1 MSRADIQYMPLTKD
15 RGRCNPDPVAELLQ
29 ANIWLAGSLDE
40 ERRCRRESE
49 RFGLALAFLLA
60 IATTLLVLVW
70 SGYIP
75 IGRG

>member
-1 MSRADIQYMPLTKD
+1 MSRADIQYMPLTT
-15 RGRCNPDPVAELLQ
+15 DPSRRIRDLAQELTQ

-49 RFGLALAFLLA
+49 HCGLALAVMLA

-70 SGYIP
+70 SGYIS
-75 IGRG
+75 I

>member
-1 MSRADIQYMPLTKD
+1 MSRADIQYMPLTT
-15 RGRCNPDPVAELLQ
+15 DPSRHIRDLTPELTQ
-29 ANIWLAGSLDE
+29 ANIWLAGRLDE

-49 RFGLALAFLLA
+49 HCGLALAVMLA
-60 IATTLLVLVW
+60 IATTLLVLVL

>member
-1 MSRADIQYMPLTKD
+1 MSRADIQYMPLTT
-15 RGRCNPDPVAELLQ
+15 DPSRRIRDLAQELTQ

-49 RFGLALAFLLA
+49 HCGLALAFLLA

>member
-1 MSRADIQYMPLTKD
+1 MSRADIQYMPLTT
-15 RGRCNPDPVAELLQ
+15 DPSRRIRDLAQELTQ
-29 ANIWLAGSLDE
+29 ANIWLAGSLDAE
-40 ERRCRRESE
+40 LRCRRESE
-49 RFGLALAFLLA
+49 RFRLALAFLLA

>member
-1 MSRADIQYMPLTKD
+1 MSKADIQYMPLTKD
-15 RGRCNPDPVAELLQ
+15 RERCNPDPVAELLQ

>member
-15 RGRCNPDPVAELLQ
+15 RERCNPDPVAELLQ

>member
-1 MSRADIQYMPLTKD
+1 MSRADIQYMPLTT
-15 RGRCNPDPVAELLQ
+15 DPSRRIRDLAQELTQ

-49 RFGLALAFLLA
+49 RFGLALAVMLA

>member
-15 RGRCNPDPVAELLQ
+15 RERCNPDPVAELLQ
-29 ANIWLAGSLDE
+29 ASIWLAGSLDE
-40 ERRCRRESE
+40 ERRCRRETE